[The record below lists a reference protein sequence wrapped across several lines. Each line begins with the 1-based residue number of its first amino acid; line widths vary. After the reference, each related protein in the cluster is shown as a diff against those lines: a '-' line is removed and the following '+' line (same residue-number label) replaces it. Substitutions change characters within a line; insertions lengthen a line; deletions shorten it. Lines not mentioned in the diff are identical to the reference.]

1 MNGETMLL
9 PSLVLTGLLAAGP
22 SKAPLLAPDAATVQL
37 VPEKLIRPG
46 MTENQVER
54 LLGEGAGGT
63 LHFGCGFCRPEPVY
77 IRLYERS
84 KVMVLYQNGKVTT
97 VRCWK

>member
-1 MNGETMLL
+1 MLL

-46 MTENQVER
+46 MTESHVER
-54 LLGEGAGGT
+54 GLGERASGT
-63 LHFGCGFCRPEPVY
+63 IDIGCGSCRSETAY

-84 KVMVLYQNGKVTT
+84 KVMVLYQSGKVTM
-97 VRCWK
+97 VRCWE